1 MASTFQNFALETF
14 WKSVISDGF
23 IAGTYNSKV
32 LLILNPDYILAPLSE
47 KKSSKVL
54 QKMVSR

>member
-47 KKSSKVL
+47 KKK
-54 QKMVSR
+54 